1 VIDGHGPT
9 GAMRWLASFSLLT
22 APRLP
27 LPRTTCL
34 HGITSAARWNSNR
47 PKAKQSLGQNFLSDT
62 TIARRIVQG
71 LDDTVGTLR
80 PGDDDGFR
88 VIELGPGQGAL
99 TGQLLATYP
108 AMTAVEIDQRMIE
121 VLRESEAT
129 AGLADLREGD
139 LLQLDFTT
147 LADEKG
153 GRLSI
158 ISNTPFYLT
167 SALLFKMLGSLDDVD
182 RAVLTMQK
190 EVGDKVLAPHGCK
203 MYGPLAVMLQLFAAP
218 TRLLEIPP
226 QAFRPQP
233 KCSVSALR
241 FNPSATPAGRDAPLS
256 PAQRTQLLALVKITF
271 EQRRKMLRQS
281 LKKYLPNAATQPP
294 DELLSLRP
302 EQLEPIQFVEL
313 AEMLFGDD
321 ARGGG
326 EAGLAA
332 SHASASWAPTKSGWH
347 MR

>member
-1 VIDGHGPT
+1 
-9 GAMRWLASFSLLT
+9 MRVWLASFSLLT

-62 TIARRIVQG
+62 TIARRVVEG

-80 PGDDDGFR
+80 PGDDDGLR

-190 EVGDKVLAPHGCK
+190 EVGDKVLAPYHL
-203 MYGPLAVMLQLFAAP
+203 YHLLHLHLRLHFLLHLLHHLPPPPPSYTPLGARAARLQDV
-218 TRLLEIPP
+218 
-226 QAFRPQP
+226 RP
-233 KCSVSALR
+233 SR
-241 FNPSATPAGRDAPLS
+241 RDAPALRLAHATARD
-256 PAQRTQLLALVKITF
+256 PAPGLPAAAQVQR
-271 EQRRKMLRQS
+271 
-281 LKKYLPNAATQPP
+281 
-294 DELLSLRP
+294 LRP
-302 EQLEPIQFVEL
+302 PLQPLRHAGGARRAAL
-313 AEMLFGDD
+313 A
-321 ARGGG
+321 R
-326 EAGLAA
+326 AGQQ
-332 SHASASWAPTKSGWH
+332 
-347 MR
+347 

>member
-1 VIDGHGPT
+1 
-9 GAMRWLASFSLLT
+9 MRAWLASFSLLT

-62 TIARRIVQG
+62 TIARRVVEG

-80 PGDDDGFR
+80 PGDDDGLR

-190 EVGDKVLAPHGCK
+190 EVGDKVPPPCHLHLLHLLHLLLLHLLSTSTTSTATNTAFPPPPPSYTSLG
-203 MYGPLAVMLQLFAAP
+203 ARAARLQDV
-218 TRLLEIPP
+218 RPP
-226 QAFRPQP
+226 R
-233 KCSVSALR
+233 
-241 FNPSATPAGRDAPLS
+241 RDAPALRLAHATARDPTPGL
-256 PAQRTQLLALVKITF
+256 PAAAQVQR
-271 EQRRKMLRQS
+271 
-281 LKKYLPNAATQPP
+281 
-294 DELLSLRP
+294 LRP
-302 EQLEPIQFVEL
+302 PLQPLRHAGGARRAAL
-313 AEMLFGDD
+313 A
-321 ARGGG
+321 R
-326 EAGLAA
+326 AGN
-332 SHASASWAPTKSGWH
+332 SSSNK
-347 MR
+347 

>member
-1 VIDGHGPT
+1 
-9 GAMRWLASFSLLT
+9 M
-22 APRLP
+22 
-27 LPRTTCL
+27 
-34 HGITSAARWNSNR
+34 
-47 PKAKQSLGQNFLSDT
+47 
-62 TIARRIVQG
+62 
-71 LDDTVGTLR
+71 
-80 PGDDDGFR
+80 
-88 VIELGPGQGAL
+88 
-99 TGQLLATYP
+99 
-108 AMTAVEIDQRMIE
+108 
-121 VLRESEAT
+121 LRESEAT

-256 PAQRTQLLALVKITF
+256 PAQVSPSNT
-271 EQRRKMLRQS
+271 
-281 LKKYLPNAATQPP
+281 
-294 DELLSLRP
+294 
-302 EQLEPIQFVEL
+302 
-313 AEMLFGDD
+313 
-321 ARGGG
+321 
-326 EAGLAA
+326 
-332 SHASASWAPTKSGWH
+332 
-347 MR
+347 